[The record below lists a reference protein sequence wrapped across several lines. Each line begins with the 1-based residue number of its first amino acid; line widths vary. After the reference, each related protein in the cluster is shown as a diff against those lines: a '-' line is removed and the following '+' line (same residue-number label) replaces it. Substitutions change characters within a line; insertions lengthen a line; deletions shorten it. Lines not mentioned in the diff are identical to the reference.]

1 MDLQNNLKNVELFDM
16 YGSLLTDKQ
25 QKCLN
30 DYLIDNLTLSEI
42 SQNNGIS
49 RQAVNFNIKES
60 LKLLN
65 VYEEKL
71 GFCEKCD
78 KINNVLKK
86 HKVDKECSDLISNIL
101 KE

>member
-1 MDLQNNLKNVELFDM
+1 MDLFNNLRNLQLFDM

-25 QKCLN
+25 RNCLN
-30 DYLIDNLTLSEI
+30 DYLVENLTLSEI
-42 SQNNGIS
+42 SQNYGIS

-60 LKLLN
+60 IKLLN

-78 KINNVLKK
+78 RISSVLREK
-86 HKVDKECSDLISNIL
+86 HLSKEDSDLILSIL